1 MHFRYV
7 YLATQTFVNTW
18 APEVGFPLSVCA
30 PTLFVR
36 LCLFISMCVCVC
48 VVCVL
53 LFPVCDLRAR
63 ARVSL
68 CCVWIFG
75 VVSVAWRREA
85 ADVCRRA
92 TLTRWQ

>member
-1 MHFRYV
+1 MHFPYV
-7 YLATQTFVNTW
+7 SLAAQTFVNTW
-18 APEVGFPLSVCA
+18 TPEVGSLLCMCVHTPCLYGYV
-30 PTLFVR
+30 
-36 LCLFISMCVCVC
+36 CLFTCVRVC

-53 LFPVCDLRAR
+53 LFPVFDKRAH

-85 ADVCRRA
+85 ADVCRSA